1 MSPEVWAWWTIWAGL
16 YTILPQKLQHGTG
29 STSLTKPLLA
39 VDWRKRTK
47 VSTDAPKAGLGAVL
61 LQEYDT
67 RSKHIACVAW
77 QLTEWLMFGTGVWMW
92 RVSFVHLWHG
102 TRSPALDNHQEE
114 KSKWYASVCLG
125 DDDDASAA
133 GQLQYKSDKLAHLDG
148 YYCTCC
154 RCFVESSATQPSEGA

>member
-16 YTILPQKLQHGTG
+16 YTVSPQKLQHGTG
-29 STSLTKPLLA
+29 STLLTKPLLA
-39 VDWRKRTK
+39 VDWRKTTK
-47 VSTDAPKAGLGAVL
+47 VSTDAPKAGLGAVV

-77 QLTEWLMFGTGVWMW
+77 QLTHTYWVTW

-102 TRSPALDNHQEE
+102 ARSPALDNHQEE

-125 DDDDASAA
+125 DDDGASAA
-133 GQLQYKSDKLAHLDG
+133 GQLQYKPDKLALLDG
-148 YYCTCC
+148 YYCSCC